1 MKMILKYAAIPVFA
15 AMILTACNS
24 RPQLTGTWVDRPNEE
39 TTDTVSG
46 RLFSDPFSVTE
57 SSGFTL
63 LEDGSVLS
71 INMGYREYYQWE
83 KSGDMLIMKGKYTNN
98 FQEYV
103 DTMKIV
109 EITDEK
115 LCLEDVG
122 GYSVTYIRK

>member
-63 LEDGSVLS
+63 LEDGSVLY